1 MSLKFFWNNKDIAF
15 VCEFLIYVSFG
26 IESRSRKPAI
36 NRVEM
41 GKVSKSTKKF
51 QSKHLKHTLDQ
62 RKKEKNQKKR
72 IQGRRGNKTDEEKA
86 NAAGTKEYQQ
96 LKNASK
102 EEVFKD
108 MSVENFFEK
117 GIEIPKENK
126 KLKKKK
132 TAKDESDGDSSSE
145 EEEDMGQSMAK
156 LAEKDPE
163 FYKYLEEND
172 KDLLDFGGSN
182 PLEESTVKMKMLKK
196 TEKLVKNLNKLS
208 MKKRKLRF
216 L

>member
-1 MSLKFFWNNKDIAF
+1 
-15 VCEFLIYVSFG
+15 
-26 IESRSRKPAI
+26 
-36 NRVEM
+36 M

-62 RKKEKNQKKR
+62 RRKEKIQKKR
-72 IQGRRGNKTDEEKA
+72 IQGRRGNKTDQEKA
-86 NAAGTKEYQQ
+86 DAAGTREQQQ
-96 LKNASK
+96 LKKSAK

-108 MSVENFFEK
+108 MSVETFFEK

-126 KLKKKK
+126 KLKKKTPK
-132 TAKDESDGDSSSE
+132 EQSDEEFLLSE

-172 KDLLDFGGSN
+172 KDLLDFAGTN
-182 PLEESTVKMKMLKK
+182 HWMELIVKMKMKMLKETVILK
-196 TEKLVKNLNKLS
+196 KNLNKWS
-208 MKKRKLRF
+208 WKGKN
-216 L
+216 